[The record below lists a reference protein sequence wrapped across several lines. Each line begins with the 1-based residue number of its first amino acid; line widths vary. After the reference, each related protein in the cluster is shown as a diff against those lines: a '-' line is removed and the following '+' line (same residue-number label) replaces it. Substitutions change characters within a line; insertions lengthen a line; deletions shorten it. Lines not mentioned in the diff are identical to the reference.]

1 MRPETSRPAGAKPIQ
16 ISVFG
21 RAPRR
26 SPRPVREACRAVFI
40 ARCLAALIAARPAPR
55 LAALLAALLPLAAAA
70 ADDCS
75 TAGTRAFRAEG
86 VDAALAAFTAARARP
101 ECAGDGQLAFNYA
114 RTLQTALDRDGDDLR
129 ACAAADAYAEAARDP
144 RLAGQVQ
151 AVAAK
156 ARVDLS
162 ARCAAVQQKT
172 EAADDYPT
180 LVERAR
186 ARVRAGD
193 KAGAAEAW
201 KAASALQPETA
212 LPHRAL
218 CSLLPDLGR
227 ADEGRGHCRQW
238 RALEPA
244 AAAASP
250 AGGSDRTVAWVL
262 TAGAAAALVGGGV
275 AYAMALGAADDAA
288 AARDRGEAAAAASP
302 PDAARYADARRD
314 LAAAS
319 DATRT
324 REIAAY
330 VLLGAGVA
338 LGTWAALTWADDG
351 GAVATVRFDGPGLR
365 VEGRF

>member
-1 MRPETSRPAGAKPIQ
+1 MRPDPSRPVGARG
-16 ISVFG
+16 V
-21 RAPRR
+21 
-26 SPRPVREACRAVFI
+26 
-40 ARCLAALIAARPAPR
+40 AARIVGRSRR
-55 LAALLAALLPLAAAA
+55 LAPALLAALLPLAAAA

-114 RTLQTALDRDGDDLR
+114 RTLQTVLDRDGDDPR

-144 RLAGQVQ
+144 RVAGQVQ
-151 AVAAK
+151 ALAAK

-172 EAADDYPT
+172 EAAADYPT

-250 AGGSDRTVAWVL
+250 ASGPDRALAWAL
-262 TAGAAAALVGGGV
+262 TAGAAAALIGGGV
-275 AYAMALGAADDAA
+275 AFAAALDSADEAA
-288 AARDRGEAAAAASP
+288 AARDRGVAAAAASP
-302 PDAARYADARRD
+302 VDEARYADARRD

-330 VLLGAGVA
+330 VLLGAGAA
-338 LGTWAALTWADDG
+338 LGTWAALTWAEDG
-351 GAVATVRFDGPGLR
+351 AAVATLRFDGPGLR
-365 VEGRF
+365 LEGRF